1 MHLHALDYV
10 LWVATPTLQGCVIY
24 FLRKRGLASQ
34 FPIFYFYNILQFTTD
49 ILLLWVLRISYTV
62 YFYCYWAVVA
72 AVVLLTFAIIDELFR
87 LAFRAYAA
95 FQTVGAKIFRWIL
108 LVMVLGACGLVFTLP
123 HLHGAA
129 DFGELILMVD
139 RCARI
144 MLCLWALLLI
154 IGSPLMRISPRSVLF
169 GIALGVLVFAF
180 AKIVIDTLFLSHA
193 GDNQLAGR
201 IDSFMYLASCAL
213 WTFYAACGEGLPV
226 YEPLLGVSNSLQQDA
241 SGDDDKR
248 SLMETINNTVDEMLR
263 NTTGS
268 TTR

>member
-72 AVVLLTFAIIDELFR
+72 AVVLLTFAVIDELFR

-123 HLHGAA
+123 HL
-129 DFGELILMVD
+129 
-139 RCARI
+139 
-144 MLCLWALLLI
+144 
-154 IGSPLMRISPRSVLF
+154 
-169 GIALGVLVFAF
+169 
-180 AKIVIDTLFLSHA
+180 T
-193 GDNQLAGR
+193 
-201 IDSFMYLASCAL
+201 
-213 WTFYAACGEGLPV
+213 GLP
-226 YEPLLGVSNSLQQDA
+226 PGGRPGRPA
-241 SGDDDKR
+241 AR
-248 SLMETINNTVDEMLR
+248 SLLR
-263 NTTGS
+263 GRGRGCRRRRRS
-268 TTR
+268 RCDRRARR